1 MQSQLVFQEKNEIKR
16 LRVQNSLL
24 SAYEDPIFAQI
35 FSEVQEL
42 MVLDIGCNDGSKTVE
57 RFSSNTVSKVVG
69 LEYNADLVIKAQKK
83 YGNEHF
89 SFYQLDVE
97 DSDFANKLREIMSEK
112 TIRSFDVIYL
122 SFVLMHLKDTKKL
135 LCALQTFLSENGKI
149 LIIEAND
156 SASTLSNDTS
166 GLLSEYFDI
175 LKKDKYSGN
184 REAGRYICE
193 TLCECGYENIR
204 VWQDSISAGIGEK
217 EKKKAIFT
225 TFFSYLP
232 EDVKLLSLLEP
243 DNEDYKKWALWID
256 EKYKILKRLILQE
269 KSEISMG
276 MKFLTCTRSN
286 RDT

>member
-135 LCALQTFLSENGKI
+135 LCALQPFLSENGKI

-276 MKFLTCTRSN
+276 MKILTCTRSN
-286 RDT
+286 HDT